1 MSSHSSDSSAHA
13 ATRAAPQVVPQS
25 SQQTAPQG
33 APQSLGRRIAGL
45 RGDSGLTQS
54 ELAERVAISRVAL
67 SNLESNRS
75 VPGERTIVLLSGVF
89 HLEPHE
95 LVAGTD
101 YPEAK
106 AERLPYVAARYT
118 EVDLQLSLL
127 DRDLRWLEGAPRG
140 VAARV
145 RGEWSA
151 KLAELAASTA
161 DPGESAKVAEART
174 RL

>member
-1 MSSHSSDSSAHA
+1 MPSHSSDS
-13 ATRAAPQVVPQS
+13 RAQAVS
-25 SQQTAPQG
+25 KTGPQG
-33 APQSLGRRIAGL
+33 ASQGSSQVASESLGRRIAGL
-45 RGDSGLTQS
+45 RSDSGLTQS

-89 HLEPHE
+89 RLEPHE

-101 YPEAK
+101 YPKAK
-106 AERLPYVAARYT
+106 TERLPFVAARYT

-151 KLAELAASTA
+151 KLAELAAATA
-161 DPGESAKVAEART
+161 DPGEAAKVAEART

>member
-1 MSSHSSDSSAHA
+1 MSPAEPDPNANVNPVGTTA
-13 ATRAAPQVVPQS
+13 VPE
-25 SQQTAPQG
+25 
-33 APQSLGRRIAGL
+33 SLGRRIAGL
-45 RGDSGLTQS
+45 RNEWGLTQT

-89 HLEPHE
+89 HIDPHV

-101 YPEAK
+101 YPLGK
-106 AERLPYVAARYT
+106 AERLPAVSARYT
-118 EVDLQLSLL
+118 EVDLQIALL

-145 RGEWSA
+145 RGEWSNR
-151 KLAELAASTA
+151 LAHLAGVTT
-161 DPGESAKVAEART
+161 DPGESAKLAEARS